1 MGRPLQEVIME
12 TSPIFLCCVLI
23 LWSAL
28 QPHEVEQIQGKKKL
42 AKNVNLQKGMTI
54 AFKVKFVK
62 IMMLMDVGL
71 VNVYLVI
78 SYQKA
83 MMMDFVGQVH
93 VIHTQGLDL
102 YSMTKVF
109 QLESTYLC

>member
-1 MGRPLQEVIME
+1 
-12 TSPIFLCCVLI
+12 
-23 LWSAL
+23 
-28 QPHEVEQIQGKKKL
+28 
-42 AKNVNLQKGMTI
+42 MTI

-83 MMMDFVGQVH
+83 MMMDFVGQV
-93 VIHTQGLDL
+93 G
-102 YSMTKVF
+102 
-109 QLESTYLC
+109 